1 MRELTPLHEIRVPD
15 PKPDEV
21 YTARVLERE
30 VTFAGLKRLLGAADY
45 SKAGDRQAGLAA
57 DGEGVR
63 ESARTALSGL
73 TLAHLYDHPLTD
85 DRGCVDSVMRV
96 NYDIDLEAFAAIAS
110 LTLGELKD

>member
-1 MRELTPLHEIRVPD
+1 MRELTPLHEIHVPE
-15 PKPDEV
+15 PQPEQV
-21 YTARVLERE
+21 YAARILDRK

-57 DGEGVR
+57 DGEDVR
-63 ESARTALSGL
+63 ESARTALSEL

-96 NYDIDLEAFAAIAS
+96 NYDIDLDAFAVISS
-110 LTLGELKD
+110 LTLGE